1 MRSAVCSCIVKGKAY
16 IERIN
21 IIEYHYNFLIGKK
34 DDEGRLAFDA
44 SAKNPVFCWVLFWNA
59 MA

>member
-1 MRSAVCSCIVKGKAY
+1 LCIEGRNVYEGRL
-16 IERIN
+16 I
-21 IIEYHYNFLIGKK
+21 IIEYPHNLLIGKK

-44 SAKNPVFCWVLFWNA
+44 SAKNPVFCWVFFWNA